1 MAKYIDDVQIM
12 HFDLVLVSSKG
23 SSTSLY
29 CTVRLYSMVRAEEEH
44 DYSTHLI
51 IGQPRKLHYTR
62 KHLIA
67 YQLSQKI
74 IEQLWAKA
82 KRKMSWQNFTH
93 FQAPDS
99 IQNFGCI

>member
-23 SSTSLY
+23 SSTHHSTALQGRLY
-29 CTVRLYSMVRAEEEH
+29 YSMVRAEEEH

-67 YQLSQKI
+67 YQLSQK
-74 IEQLWAKA
+74 
-82 KRKMSWQNFTH
+82 R
-93 FQAPDS
+93 
-99 IQNFGCI
+99 